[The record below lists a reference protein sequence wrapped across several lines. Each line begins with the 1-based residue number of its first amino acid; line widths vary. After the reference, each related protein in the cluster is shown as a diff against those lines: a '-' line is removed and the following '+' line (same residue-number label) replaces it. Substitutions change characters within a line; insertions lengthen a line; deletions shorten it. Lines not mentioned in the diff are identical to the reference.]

1 MDVVAL
7 QTIALSIGPLAD
19 VPVWRLLFGLAVV
32 ALAMFGFLY
41 RMAFVSAMYS
51 SDPTAHEGKVNCPS
65 CGARTTPEPAS
76 CDYCREPLPE
86 ESTMGS
92 G

>member
-1 MDVVAL
+1 MAL
-7 QTIALSIGPLAD
+7 QTTVLSIGPLSD

-32 ALAMFGFLY
+32 AVALLGFLY

-65 CGARTTPEPAS
+65 CGARTAPEPGV
-76 CDYCREPLPE
+76 CDYCGDPLSE
-86 ESTMGS
+86 RSTLETG
-92 G
+92 